1 MMENTA
7 HIESLTKGARSVIEG
22 TLEERIRKCREDVWI
37 PYPMAD
43 KIIEELEMLF
53 DHPKKDRMPN
63 LLITG
68 GTNNGKTSILNRFY
82 KNHPDYTT
90 SASNVVPIIHF
101 SAPISPSENA
111 LYEKILDF
119 LRMPYGVNDSASRK
133 EYQVLNV
140 LRNIQTSII
149 VIDEFQDIYHGVLR
163 EQRKFLAAIKHLG
176 NELKIPII
184 AAGTLEVQRTLSA
197 DPQMANRFETFRL
210 DTWKLDEGFA
220 RLIMSF
226 EKTLPLKE
234 PSNLHKLNARARL
247 HYLSEGILGELATV
261 LKRAAIYALNN
272 GKEHIDIDMF
282 DAITYQ
288 RPSERRK

>member
-1 MMENTA
+1 MMEHSI
-7 HIESLTKGARSVIEG
+7 HIESLTKGARSVIDS
-22 TLEERIRKCREDVWI
+22 TVEERIRKCRESVWI

-43 KIIEELEMLF
+43 KILEELEILF
-53 DHPKKDRMPN
+53 DYPKKDRMPN
-63 LLITG
+63 LLIAG
-68 GTNNGKTSILNRFY
+68 GTKSGKTSILNRFY
-82 KNHPDYTT
+82 RNHPDYTVPE
-90 SASNVVPIIHF
+90 SNIIPIVHF

-119 LRMPYGVNDSASRK
+119 LRVPYGVNDSASRK
-133 EYQVLNV
+133 EYQVLNI
-140 LRNIQTSII
+140 LKNIQTKVV

-176 NELKIPII
+176 NELKIPIVG
-184 AAGTLEVQRTLSA
+184 AGIPEVQRTISA

-210 DTWKLDEGFA
+210 DTWKLDEAFA

-234 PSNLHKLNARARL
+234 PSNLHKLNTRARL
-247 HYLSEGILGELATV
+247 HYLSEGILGEVATIIE
-261 LKRAAIYALNN
+261 RSAIYALEH
-272 GKEHIDIDMF
+272 GKEHISIEMF
-282 DAITYQ
+282 DAIPYE